1 MPATSV
7 EAADVLRAHN
17 LVQADD
23 ERRQDGSNCGFLA
36 LMNLHHKLRSVTA
49 DQLRRHVSEFLEE
62 HLTKASEMFRADHL
76 ALYYP
81 PTGEVPEFD
90 LALRD
95 MIQQRKTSRKHTK
108 ANPPAV
114 DEAAEAQAQA
124 QAQAQALDAEKKVV
138 RLSLERVKN
147 EYSSTDKWLDDVG
160 IKILAERHD
169 LQVLMVRNTK
179 RDWTYFEPGQRTVGE
194 VVCGRVR
201 INELIFALKGVLRNK
216 GNNHWVACLPNT
228 KKTNKRRRGA

>member
-1 MPATSV
+1 MDVPWWVDHQSVEVGGTGRAMNELREVEALQVAVDPLSPAT
-7 EAADVLRAHN
+7 
-17 LVQADD
+17 
-23 ERRQDGSNCGFLA
+23 
-36 LMNLHHKLRSVTA
+36 
-49 DQLRRHVSEFLEE
+49 
-62 HLTKASEMFRADHL
+62 
-76 ALYYP
+76 
-81 PTGEVPEFD
+81 
-90 LALRD
+90 
-95 MIQQRKTSRKHTK
+95 I
-108 ANPPAV
+108 
-114 DEAAEAQAQA
+114 
-124 QAQAQALDAEKKVV
+124 AQALDAEKKVV

-160 IKILAERHD
+160 IKILVERHD

>member
-1 MPATSV
+1 MLLATSV

-17 LVQADD
+17 LVQAGD
-23 ERRQDGSNCGFLA
+23 ERRQNGSNCGFLA
-36 LMNLHHKLRSVTA
+36 LLNLHPDKLGSVTA
-49 DQLRRHVSEFLEE
+49 DELRRSVGAFLED
-62 HLTKASEMFRADHL
+62 HPDRASKMFRADHL

-90 LALRD
+90 LARGD

-114 DEAAEAQAQA
+114 DEAAVDEAAE
-124 QAQAQALDAEKKVV
+124 AQALDAEKKVV

-179 RDWTYFEPGQRTVGE
+179 HDWTYFKPGQRTVGE
-194 VVCGRVR
+194 VVRGRGR
-201 INELIFALKGVLRNK
+201 INELILALKGVLRNK
-216 GNNHWVACLPNT
+216 DNNHWVACLPNT
-228 KKTNKRRRGA
+228 KKTNHKRRRGA

>member
-7 EAADVLRAHN
+7 EAADVLRAHK

-36 LMNLHHKLRSVTA
+36 LMNLHPDKLRSVTA
-49 DQLRRHVSEFLEE
+49 DQLRRHVSEFLEN
-62 HLTKASEMFRADHL
+62 HPAKASEMFRADHL

-90 LALRD
+90 LALGD

-114 DEAAEAQAQA
+114 DEAAEA

-160 IKILAERHD
+160 IKILVERHD

-179 RDWTYFEPGQRTVGE
+179 HDWTYFKPGQRTVGE
-194 VVCGRVR
+194 VVRGRGR
-201 INELIFALKGVLRNK
+201 INELILALKGVLRNK
-216 GNNHWVACLPNT
+216 DNNHWVACLPNT
-228 KKTNKRRRGA
+228 KKTNHKRRRGA